1 VAPLRVA
8 CGYAQQRRLSVA
20 CGYAPC
26 MLDAMVATGYHIPVL
41 VERSQRLRSVTR
53 LRYDQ
58 LGRSRRLRSERSK
71 SSYFEPL

>member
-1 VAPLRVA
+1 
-8 CGYAQQRRLSVA
+8 
-20 CGYAPC
+20 

-71 SSYFEPL
+71 SSYFEPLNAPRW